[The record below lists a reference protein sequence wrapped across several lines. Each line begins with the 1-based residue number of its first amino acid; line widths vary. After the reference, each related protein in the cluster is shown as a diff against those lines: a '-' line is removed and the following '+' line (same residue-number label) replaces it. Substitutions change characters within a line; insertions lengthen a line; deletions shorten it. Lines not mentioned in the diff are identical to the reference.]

1 MEVLSQKYFP
11 TGRGAPDY
19 YIFSL
24 PLPPKVMGSKVAPL
38 KRVVHGSVE
47 WARLEPAGETS
58 VSQFVDSICQDTS
71 STGRATLLKSSIIL
85 ACIYS
90 RPSLFIA
97 VAGLFLKQCVS
108 LYSLSLLLYSVLMHT
123 VPPTIGIS

>member
-1 MEVLSQKYFP
+1 
-11 TGRGAPDY
+11 
-19 YIFSL
+19 
-24 PLPPKVMGSKVAPL
+24 MGSKVAPL

-85 ACIYS
+85 AG
-90 RPSLFIA
+90 IA
-97 VAGLFLKQCVS
+97 VPLCSLLLHVFFLTMCFN
-108 LYSLSLLLYSVLMHT
+108 SLSLLLFSLLMHT
-123 VPPTIGIS
+123 VPPTIAIS